1 MIRSATTEDNGKGTA
16 IILLIYKGV
25 KGEKRGV

>member
-1 MIRSATTEDNGKGTA
+1 MEDNGKGTA